1 MGKKLKYPTD
11 KFFKMGKITKKNQNI
26 FLNKIKKIEKLKKL
40 NIIDFFIL
48 TLYIF
53 SIIIEKFY
61 AKNN

>member
-1 MGKKLKYPTD
+1 
-11 KFFKMGKITKKNQNI
+11 MGKITKKNQNI